1 MFNFLQTAGLIH
13 LRPGQRTA
21 SSEVSHRRERLRG
34 GMHYKESCSELK
46 RADKVKQ
53 ERRERRLHL
62 WSV

>member
-21 SSEVSHRRERLRG
+21 PSEVSRRRERLRRG
-34 GMHYKESCSELK
+34 THYKESCSELE

-53 ERRERRLHL
+53 ERGEREEAT
-62 WSV
+62 S